1 MNARIRR
8 ALTAALAVSLAAAC
22 GSSDPS
28 TPPNAPSPVG
38 AASQAT
44 AAVPQLSSRELE
56 EAIRFRKTFGLRAD
70 VFWIRQIAA
79 DPESRG
85 RAEFGVLLT
94 PDEFADM
101 MRRNS
106 IGLDAIKRMV
116 ADYGRAH
123 PEDWAELFTDQQR
136 GGILVAQFS
145 ANVDEHREALLGRL
159 GPDAPLEI
167 REVEWSYAELRAKA
181 DTVRG
186 TEDWFLTIPAV
197 LTGWGVDVT
206 TNRIS
211 IKISSV
217 NDDATKLIEEHF
229 GWEGLVE
236 VQSDG
241 TGRFLVPRGTLRVL
255 VRDAGGRPVRGVQCE
270 VQTDLGTGSEGLGPV
285 TDRQGV
291 CLLDLEATGVWIH
304 VQRGSGPTRE
314 TLASGRAVVVPGET
328 SEVVIDLP

>member
-28 TPPNAPSPVG
+28 TRPDTPAVSTSP
-38 AASQAT
+38 QAT
-44 AAVPQLSSRELE
+44 VALPQLSTHELE
-56 EAIRFRKTFGLRAD
+56 EAIRFRETFGLRAD
-70 VFWIRQIAA
+70 VFWIRQVAA

-85 RAEFGVLLT
+85 HAEFGVLLT

-106 IGLDAIKRMV
+106 IGLDAIKGIV
-116 ADYGRAH
+116 SDYGRAH

-145 ANVDEHREALLGRL
+145 ANVDEHREALLGQL
-159 GPDAPLEI
+159 GPDSPLEI
-167 REVEWSYAELRAKA
+167 REVKWSYAELRAKA
-181 DTVRG
+181 DTLRG

-217 NDDATKLIEEHF
+217 NRDPTKLIEEHF

-270 VQTDLGTGSEGLGPV
+270 AQTDLGTGSEGLGPG

-304 VQRGSGPTRE
+304 IMRGSGPTRE
-314 TLASGRAVVVPGET
+314 TLATGRAVVVPGET
-328 SEVVIDLP
+328 SEVIIDLP